1 MHMLLLPN
9 ARRDV
14 DNDDDDVDDDVA
26 TKETERGT
34 ESIGIGAKALTG
46 DNNDDENSSN
56 TTAGSNI
63 MTLGP
68 DDRRILFILLLFKP
82 RKNRMVMYTTDEVG
96 R

>member
-14 DNDDDDVDDDVA
+14 DDDDDDEVA

-34 ESIGIGAKALTG
+34 ESIGAKALTV
-46 DNNDDENSSN
+46 DNNDDESNSN
-56 TTAGSNI
+56 ATAGSNI

-82 RKNRMVMYTTDEVG
+82 RKNQDGDVHLG
-96 R
+96 